1 MYIISRQICHVHLFV
16 TVWTSTVGQSHNNFL
31 GNIADILEGAGHN
44 VTLLMVEFDSD
55 FKSDTGTKLVKH
67 VIRYSSPYYDPAD
80 WQTLTFKQGKVFKV
94 VFGIVDDPTLIR
106 TLRDSKFDLGIY
118 EMFHSCPAG
127 VMELAGVPK
136 TMLASAIGIGYHHYR
151 ILGMERQSSFVPASL
166 TSYGGR
172 MNFIGRLSNVLIN
185 GLSWIFANICE
196 RFEQALFESRFP
208 DFPDLHELIQE
219 FERIVSKG
227 AKGVILFSLGSLVKS
242 SHMPVDIRQAFIEAF
257 RSFPDYVVL
266 WKDDAIV
273 NTTTPNIYFHSWL
286 PQVDLLAD
294 GRVKLFI
301 THGGMNSIH
310 EALLFGVPMITLPL
324 FADQDSNAAV
334 AAERGFSITL
344 NKLALSKEIIIDA
357 INRALGRDGEESVYT
372 LRVRQAARLLKGSPE
387 EMRQTIRKLAQIS
400 ATETALNHLK
410 LDIRHLNSLQYY
422 NIDHVI
428 RTRASGIRMR
438 NNVACSE
445 SYYTL
450 AIHML

>member
-1 MYIISRQICHVHLFV
+1 MPMVVVEFLLILLCSSSIALNIL
-16 TVWTSTVGQSHNNFL
+16 VWTSTVGQSHNNFL

-94 VFGIVDDPTLIR
+94 VFGLSLIDFIKMQVYAYRICKGIVDDPTLIR

-208 DFPDLHELIQE
+208 DFPDLHELIQVW
-219 FERIVSKG
+219 FYAR
-227 AKGVILFSLGSLVKS
+227 L
-242 SHMPVDIRQAFIEAF
+242 
-257 RSFPDYVVL
+257 
-266 WKDDAIV
+266 
-273 NTTTPNIYFHSWL
+273 NT
-286 PQVDLLAD
+286 D

-422 NIDHVI
+422 NIDVYLLI
-428 RTRASGIRMR
+428 FTTFSIFTLSYWSFYRQLTR
-438 NNVACSE
+438 
-445 SYYTL
+445 
-450 AIHML
+450 